1 MKPRLA
7 DLSTYLEIEPENG
20 RVRIRHE
27 RMLLMRRDAFGH
39 LRQLL
44 FQQLGS
50 EAAAWL
56 LFQFGYRS
64 GAGDY
69 QELAG
74 QCEWDGFADALRSG
88 LAQEA
93 WGGWADVE
101 IEVLDF
107 DADDPRLIASGRWL
121 DSCEAEQHREYFGA
135 GEDTV
140 CFFLAG
146 YASGWCSRLLNAAVL
161 VIEQDCA
168 AARAETETDACRW
181 EARTL
186 AHWGKEADAW
196 LSLLEQEEPQA
207 LQALR
212 ASEHELSRLRREN
225 ARLEENLQKQ
235 TSLLESQINRQ
246 IEQAYYL
253 RRHKKALKALSS
265 SQEVLEG
272 NMQAVLQKV
281 TRSMARTLELDFAS
295 VWFLEVGPGDLAEV
309 CQFETA
315 TREYTAGR
323 SLTASQFPAFFEILL
338 KNRVLAIRQARHD
351 PRVRDLAGA
360 VLRTDGAILVSPFSY
375 NGELKG
381 CIVLESL
388 PLRDW
393 TPEEEMFI
401 SSVADFITLTIEA
414 AERKHAEEEL
424 LRRDRL
430 LQQIVQA
437 VNQLITIPDFH
448 QAIEEVVERLGRI
461 PDVDRVYIFEDL
473 RSPDQRRFRL
483 LSEWTGEGILPGFT
497 GEAEADQRYLSQ
509 LGSWVS
515 QLEKRRTVRG
525 QISDFSPEDQ
535 QVLAQRAMQSVVIMP
550 IHVKDQFW
558 GFIGLENCHSRRSWS
573 SSEESL
579 LGMVAGAIGS
589 TLEHKRDEEAL
600 ARSESLF
607 RNVFQSASVGIAL
620 INPDGSF
627 QQVNRAFANML
638 GYTQAELM
646 NQSMQTLCHRD
657 DQHLHQQ
664 RMTLLF
670 EQKLLHFQTENRYLA
685 KNGEVIWANF
695 SASAILNV
703 EGTPLWLIGIIE
715 NITERKRA
723 EEKSLRSERLLKMAG
738 AMAKIGGWEEDY
750 LTGRRTWTD
759 EMYRIF
765 GINDSAIPDEDWLWE
780 HYAPEYHPALKAALE
795 RCTEHF
801 EPYEIEVPILLP
813 TGERHWVHIRGAAEV
828 DHDRMVGLYG
838 AMQDITERKR
848 IEDELR
854 ELAAA
859 LEQRVNERTRELE
872 ESLGQLEQAKQEA
885 EGANRAK
892 SEFLANMSHEI
903 RTPMNAILGFT
914 ELLNEEIQDERL
926 RQHLEAISS
935 SGRTLLSLIN
945 DILDLSKIEAG
956 KLEIEPVAVNPYHL
970 FREVQTVFGAKIR
983 EKHLEFVIDIDPELP
998 MAIVID
1004 EIRMRQ
1010 VLFNLVGNA
1019 VKFTDHGQVRLAV
1032 NKQYNPLDHSQLN
1045 LLVTVQDTGIGIPVE
1060 DQQRIFEAFQQRE
1073 GQSNRKYGGTGLGL
1087 TITRRLVEM
1096 MNGQLTVRSQPGQ
1109 GSEFVVA
1116 LQGIDVAA
1124 APPDA
1129 CEEGNAQRQFDFE
1142 PARILVVDDIP
1153 LNRILIRTYFETSPL
1168 TFIEAENGLEALE
1181 VSRDKQP
1188 DLILMDLKMPVM
1200 DGYESTRQLKRQD
1213 NTSHIPIIALTASG
1227 MKQEELL
1234 VLERGFDG
1242 YLRKPVLKQD
1252 LMQEMARFLA
1262 HQEIEPSTI
1271 VPDFAD
1277 DPSALPVALVALEA
1291 LVPQWNEVHDSLIL
1305 DEIESFGQEL
1315 NDIARRYRQPV
1326 VYRLAQELL
1335 TSCQKFE
1342 MDRIYEHMQRF
1353 PVMLKKLKD
1362 TKDTEVEHV

>member
-1 MKPRLA
+1 MKPRLS
-7 DLSTYLEIEPENG
+7 DLTTYLEIEPEHG

-44 FQQLGS
+44 FRQLGA

-56 LFQFGYRS
+56 LFQFGYRC

-69 QELAG
+69 DELAH
-74 QCEWDGFADALRSG
+74 QCEWDSFEETLHSG
-88 LAQEA
+88 LTQEA
-93 WGGWADVE
+93 WGGWAE
-101 IEVLDF
+101 AE
-107 DADDPRLIASGRWL
+107 IASLVFEAESSQLQATGRWL
-121 DSCEAEQHREYFGA
+121 GACEAEQHRQQLGPSEQPI
-135 GEDTV
+135 

-146 YASGWCSRLLNAAVL
+146 YASGWCTQLLQTPVL
-161 VIEQDCA
+161 VIEHDCA
-168 AARAETETDACRW
+168 ACGAPACSW

-186 AHWGKEADAW
+186 AQWGEEADAW
-196 LSLLEQEEPQA
+196 RVLLGDDLPAPLLQLLGSGQELE
-207 LQALR
+207 
-212 ASEHELSRLRREN
+212 RLRREN
-225 ARLEENLQKQ
+225 TRLEENLQKQ

-253 RRHKKALKALSS
+253 RRHKKALKSLSS

-272 NMQAVLQKV
+272 NMHAVLQKV

-295 VWFLEVGPGDLAEV
+295 VWFLDAEPQLLTEV
-309 CQFETA
+309 CLFESTS
-315 TREYTAGR
+315 REYTAGR
-323 SLTASQFPAFFEILL
+323 TLSDEHFPAFFEAMV
-338 KNRVLAIRQARHD
+338 KNRVLAIRQARQD
-351 PRVRDLAGA
+351 PRVRDLVGSVLGPDGA
-360 VLRTDGAILVSPFSY
+360 VLVSPFSY

-388 PLRDW
+388 RSRDW

-401 SSVADFITLTIEA
+401 SSVADFITLTLEA

-424 LRRDRL
+424 MRRDKL

-437 VNQLITIPDFH
+437 VNKLITIPDFG
-448 QAIEEVVERLGRI
+448 QAINEVVESLGRI
-461 PDVDRVYIFEDL
+461 PDVDRVYIFENL
-473 RSPDQRRFRL
+473 ARTSEGEQQLKL
-483 LSEWTGEGILPGFT
+483 LCEWTGEQIPPWFNSQSS
-497 GEAEADQRYLSQ
+497 ADRRYLSQ
-509 LGSWVS
+509 LPSWVQ
-515 QLEKRRTVRG
+515 QLESGQTVRG
-525 QISDFSPEDQ
+525 QITDFSPEDQ
-535 QVLAQRAMQSVVIMP
+535 EVLNKRALQSVLIMP
-550 IHVKDQFW
+550 IHVKEQFW
-558 GFIGLENCHSRRSWS
+558 GFIGLDNCHSRRSWS
-573 SSEESL
+573 LSEESL
-579 LGMVAGAIGS
+579 LRMVSGAIGS

-627 QQVNRAFANML
+627 VQVNRAFCNML
-638 GYTQAELM
+638 GYPQAEMMTRSM
-646 NQSMQTLCHRD
+646 NELCHPE
-657 DQHLHQQ
+657 DQNLHQQ
-664 RMTLLF
+664 RMNLLF

-738 AMAKIGGWEEDY
+738 AMAKIGGWEVDY

-759 EMYRIF
+759 EMFRVF
-765 GINDSAIPDEDWLWE
+765 GISDGVIPDSDWLWE

-795 RCTEHF
+795 RCTQQF
-801 EPYEIEVPILLP
+801 EPYEIEVPI
-813 TGERHWVHIRGAAEV
+813 RHPDKEKRWVHIRGAAEV
-828 DHDRMVGLYG
+828 EQGKLVGLYG
-838 AMQDITERKR
+838 AVQDITERKR

-854 ELAAA
+854 ELNAA
-859 LEQRVNERTRELE
+859 LEQRVNERTSELE
-872 ESLGQLEQAKQEA
+872 ESLGQLEQAKQDAEA
-885 EGANRAK
+885 ANRAK
-892 SEFLANMSHEI
+892 TEFLANMSHEI

-956 KLEIEPVAVNPYHL
+956 KLEIEPVAVNPYRL
-970 FREVQTVFGAKIR
+970 FREVQSVFGAKIR
-983 EKHLEFVIDIDPELP
+983 EKQLDFYIEIDPELP

-1010 VLFNLVGNA
+1010 VLFNLIGNA
-1019 VKFTDHGQVRLAV
+1019 VKFTEHGHIKVSV
-1032 NKQYNPLDHSQLN
+1032 TKQYNPLDESQLN
-1045 LLVTVQDTGIGIPVE
+1045 LLVAVEDTGIGIPGE
-1060 DQQRIFEAFQQRE
+1060 DQERIFEAFQQRE

-1096 MNGQLTVRSQPGQ
+1096 MNGALTVRSEPGM
-1109 GSEFVVA
+1109 GSVFTVS

-1124 APPDA
+1124 APPEDL
-1129 CEEGNAQRQFDFE
+1129 EDNGNLRQIDFE

-1153 LNRILIRTYFETSPL
+1153 LNRILIRTYFESSPL

-1181 VSRDKQP
+1181 VSREKLP

-1200 DGYESTRQLKRQD
+1200 DGYESTRQLKRMS
-1213 NTSHIPIIALTASG
+1213 NTAHIPIIALTASG

-1242 YLRKPVLKQD
+1242 FLRKPVLKQD
-1252 LMQEMARFLA
+1252 LMHEMARFLE
-1262 HQEIEPSTI
+1262 HQEQIQEFETL
-1271 VPDFAD
+1271 DFVDA
-1277 DPSALPVALVALEA
+1277 PEELPAALVQLD
-1291 LVPQWNEVHDSLIL
+1291 LLLPQWEQVRDSLIL
-1305 DEIESFGQEL
+1305 DEIEGFAQQL
-1315 NDIARRYRQPV
+1315 NEIALAYRQPV

-1335 TSCQKFE
+1335 ASCQKFE
-1342 MDRIYEHMQRF
+1342 MDRIAEHMQRF
-1353 PVMLKKLKD
+1353 PEMLNSLKH
-1362 TKDTEVEHV
+1362 TEAEHV